1 MELRRIKLVKKI
13 IILDNEGRKV
23 DEIPFDVE
31 YSRFKRDMAK
41 FIHQLKAEN
50 EQLKGEVRGLQ
61 LRCMEQQKIYEKKM
75 YILDS
80 IKLHIAAILFS
91 EPGSTDEDSTIG
103 KLVKIYSMIVKEELK
118 NDSTNS

>member
-1 MELRRIKLVKKI
+1 MKKI